1 MPVWALALTL
11 GLQALTQL
19 EPMLLAAMVAAQQT
33 SQPIADHQN
42 ALNAIQNAIAA
53 LQAGKTLPKT

>member
-33 SQPIADHQN
+33 SQPTTDHQN
-42 ALNAIQNAIAA
+42 ALTAIQTAIVA
-53 LQAGKTLPKT
+53 LQAGKTVPK

>member
-19 EPMLLAAMVAAQQT
+19 EPMLLAAMSQAQST
-33 SQPIADHQN
+33 SQPTAEFAT
-42 ALNAIQNAIAA
+42 ALGAIQAAIVA
-53 LQAGKTLPKT
+53 LQAGKSAPTK